1 MSAIAIRLTV
11 TGMSLL
17 LLLQNLAGAA
27 ASPSADQAVIDK
39 ANALLHDPAS
49 PVLGNPHGDVV
60 VVEFF
65 DYACPY
71 CKAMEPRLEA
81 LLQSDKGVRLIL
93 KEFPILTP
101 ESLIAARA
109 ALASV
114 KQGKHAQ
121 FHRALM
127 AYRGQWQASVIFDT
141 AKAVG
146 LDVERLRRDM
156 AAPEVTNEIFANF
169 NLARALRI
177 FQTPGMIVGT
187 QILKEPSAQIDFPKV
202 VAAARAK

>member
-1 MSAIAIRLTV
+1 MFAVAVRLTV
-11 TGMSLL
+11 TGMSLW
-17 LLLQNLAGAA
+17 LLLQSVAGAVA
-27 ASPSADQAVIDK
+27 LPSADQAVIDK
-39 ANALLHDPAS
+39 ANALWHDPAS

-71 CKAMEPRLEA
+71 CKAIEPRLEA
-81 LLQSDKGVRLIL
+81 LLKSDKGVKLIL
-93 KEFPILTP
+93 KEYPILTP

-114 KQGKHAQ
+114 EQGKYAQ
-121 FHRALM
+121 FHQALM

-146 LDVERLRRDM
+146 LDVDRLRRDM
-156 AAPEVTNEIFANF
+156 AAPEVTNEIIANL
-169 NLARALRI
+169 NLARSLRI
-177 FQTPGMIVGT
+177 LQTPGLIVGT
-187 QILKEPSAQIDFPKV
+187 HILTEPSAQIDFPKV
-202 VAAARAK
+202 VAAARSK